1 MTGPRHWTHDALRPL
16 PSIETGRH
24 PCEAHS
30 PGHDLHRML
39 NGGGDPRSPFP
50 SPHCAW
56 AKFSAVH
63 VRNLQKNI
71 PSLRDALEGLLDLA
85 VDSKPPAA
93 RARCGR
99 GLDNITS
106 KLCGKDIVSASQ
118 WLAGLRG
125 DSIRANQKLVCNWL
139 TFCCLH
145 SLQAFRLPPRRLPVT
160 GGTFSISPRS
170 GLLCT
175 NSPADGGRVS
185 LGDRRSLGGIK
196 GGPLVGANRFR

>member
-1 MTGPRHWTHDALRPL
+1 MGAVLLAQIPVATGPQHWSHDVLRPP
-16 PSIETGRH
+16 PSTERGHH

-39 NGGGDPRSPFP
+39 SGGGDPRSPFP

-56 AKFSAVH
+56 TKFSAAH
-63 VRNLQKNI
+63 VQNPQKNI
-71 PSLRDALEGLLDLA
+71 PSLGDALEGLLDLA

-93 RARCGR
+93 RARRGR

-125 DSIRANQKLVCNWL
+125 DSFEQIKSWPG
-139 TFCCLH
+139 
-145 SLQAFRLPPRRLPVT
+145 SLQLAHLLLLALVA
-160 GGTFSISPRS
+160 GFSASTS
-170 GLLCT
+170 ALAC
-175 NSPADGGRVS
+175 
-185 LGDRRSLGGIK
+185 DRRDL
-196 GGPLVGANRFR
+196 LHLATVGASLHELTSRRDRKSVV